1 MKRIILLL
9 LAMCI
14 LFTGCSLVPDEYRSV
29 KPHESAQQAQMPDA
43 AEVSDMAGL
52 KDAILRFVKAGQEE
66 GTIRTVD
73 YKGNVE
79 EDLVQAVYEVVRLTP
94 VGAFAVD
101 YLNHDCVKILNYYEI
116 DLSITYRRS
125 GYEIAAIQQAYSPQ
139 QLQGQ
144 VERSLKTYD
153 DLLAMQVT
161 EDQEYDI
168 AALVE
173 SYCLANPAEMVE
185 IPTVSV
191 SVFPDTGR
199 ERIVE
204 VEFRYQNTYDAL
216 VAKKAALEESVAA
229 AAEYIRYRN
238 SDRDKARL
246 LYTYLTER
254 FTYTE
259 GETGTPVYSA
269 LCQGVADPLGLAQ
282 GLRLICEKAGV
293 ECYTVSGLK
302 DGEPY
307 SWNIVSDDGDY
318 RHIDLARDIAHDSG
332 LWLMTDW
339 DMDRYYWDAEDYPA
353 CVTEP
358 AVQTP
363 AEEAPNEE
371 AAEEAPA
378 EEQPAEEE
386 LA

>member
-1 MKRIILLL
+1 MKRIALLLSIILLL
-9 LAMCI
+9 
-14 LFTGCSLVPDEYRSV
+14 TGCSLVPDEYHSV
-29 KPHESAQQAQMPDA
+29 KPHVSSQQVQMPEA
-43 AEVSDMAGL
+43 VEVSSYSGL
-52 KDAILRFVKAGQEE
+52 KDAILRFIKAGRED

-73 YKGNVE
+73 YVGNVE
-79 EDLVQAVYEVVRLTP
+79 DDLVQAVYEVVRLTP

-101 YLNHDCVKILNYYEI
+101 YLNHNCVKILNYYEI
-116 DLSITYRRS
+116 SLSITYRRS

-168 AALVE
+168 ASLVE
-173 SYCLANPAEMVE
+173 RYCLANPAEMVE
-185 IPTVSV
+185 IPAISV
-191 SVFPDTGR
+191 SVFPDAGR

-204 VEFRYQNTYDAL
+204 VEFQYENTYDSL
-216 VAKKAALEESVAA
+216 VTKKAAVEESVAA
-229 AAEYIRYRN
+229 AAEYIRYRS

-259 GETGTPVYSA
+259 AQTVTPVYSA

-282 GLRLICEKAGV
+282 GFRLICEKAGV
-293 ECYTVSGLK
+293 DCYTVSGLK

-318 RHIDLARDIAHDSG
+318 RHIDLARDIAQDSG

-339 DMDRYYWDAEDYPA
+339 DMDRYYWDAADYPA

-358 AVQTP
+358 AQ
-363 AEEAPNEE
+363 NS
-371 AAEEAPA
+371 AAQAVEEAPA
-378 EEQPAEEE
+378 EEQPNEEE